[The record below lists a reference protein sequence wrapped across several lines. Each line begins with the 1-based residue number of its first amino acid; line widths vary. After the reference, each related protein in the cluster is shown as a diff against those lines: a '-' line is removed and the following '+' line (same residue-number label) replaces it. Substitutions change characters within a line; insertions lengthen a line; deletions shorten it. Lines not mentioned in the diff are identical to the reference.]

1 MDGLKLE
8 LELTTTKNQK
18 LKPKKLEKKEMG
30 CVGRSRE
37 KKGDEE
43 KERGERVR
51 ASTLVHRFSL

>member
-1 MDGLKLE
+1 MVVGGGERMKEDWCGDLVVKVE
-8 LELTTTKNQK
+8 E
-18 LKPKKLEKKEMG
+18 KEMG